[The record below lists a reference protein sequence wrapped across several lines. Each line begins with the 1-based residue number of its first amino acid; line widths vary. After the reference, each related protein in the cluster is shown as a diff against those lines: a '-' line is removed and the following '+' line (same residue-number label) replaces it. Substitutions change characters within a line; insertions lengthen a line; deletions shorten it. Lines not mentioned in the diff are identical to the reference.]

1 MNIDINI
8 PLTTDPITHKM
19 KIADKIKFMMNI
31 RENTQCTLYE
41 ARNIAENIEQ
51 LFDKVQPSQSAVYT
65 NILTELRKSIEHSPE
80 NLAFLLDVLNF
91 MKVTS
96 IQNLTDHGYTPPAV
110 GSFNEDGTYNPL

>member
-1 MNIDINI
+1 MNININI

-19 KIADKIKFMMNI
+19 KIESKIKFIMNI
-31 RENTQCTLYE
+31 RENTQCSLYD

-65 NILTELRKSIEHSPE
+65 NILTELRKNIEHSPE

-91 MKVTS
+91 MKITS
-96 IQNLTDHGYTPPAV
+96 IQNLVDHGYTPPAV
-110 GSFNEDGTYNPL
+110 NTN